1 MRLTARFGHDV
12 RRESTIGWNG
22 GVSGRDSESV
32 TVLVMAPW
40 LGGDLSY
47 VAIDPRVVV
56 LDGNA
61 AFASELHDEDPDGRA
76 PKAPVSREARDRLL
90 SEADVLVIGYPVLR
104 SLAARAPRLRWA
116 HHTQA
121 GVSNVHRS
129 DLWSSDVTLT
139 TGRGTVAAR
148 AIAEYAVAAAMF
160 VARGL
165 DEATRQKRDGRF
177 TRRGYQMRTVDG
189 STMGLI
195 GFGGI
200 GREVGRI
207 AQALGMRVVATRWS
221 IDTPEQDVDGA
232 DLVLPADRL
241 LDVAAESDFLV
252 VCSQLTDRT
261 RGMID
266 ASVFDA
272 MPPHA
277 VLVNIARGEE
287 VDEDA
292 LLDAVNAER
301 IAGAILDVQ
310 VGELEGQPPRPALLQ
325 HPRILLT
332 PHLSGM
338 GDRASADDARR
349 LVTVN
354 LRRYLDGEALHNVV
368 DRQRGY

>member
-1 MRLTARFGHDV
+1 MFR
-12 RRESTIGWNG
+12 WNG
-22 GVSGRDSESV
+22 GVSDRVSDQV
-32 TVLVMAPW
+32 TVLVMAPS
-40 LGGDLSY
+40 LGSDLAY
-47 VAIDPRVVV
+47 AAIDPRIVV

-61 AFASELHDEDPDGRA
+61 AFESERHEEVPDGRTPA
-76 PKAPVSREARDRLL
+76 VTVSRADRDGLL
-90 SEADVLVIGYPVLR
+90 GVADVLVVGYPVPRL
-104 SLAARAPRLRWA
+104 LAGRAPHLRWA

-121 GVSNVHRS
+121 GVSNLHRS
-129 DLWSSDVTLT
+129 DLWTSDVTLT
-139 TGRGTVAAR
+139 SGRGTVAAR

-177 TRRGYQMRTVDG
+177 TRRGYRMRTVDG
-189 STMGLI
+189 STMGVI

-221 IDTPEQDVDGA
+221 IDTPEIDVDGA
-232 DLVLPADRL
+232 DLVLSADRL
-241 LDVAAESDFLV
+241 LEVAAQSDFLV
-252 VCSQLTDRT
+252 VCSQLTDET

-266 ASVFDA
+266 SSVFAA

-292 LLDAVNAER
+292 LLAAINDEQ

-310 VGELEGQPPRPALLQ
+310 AGELEGLPPRPELLQ
-325 HPRILLT
+325 HPRILVT
-332 PHLSGM
+332 PHLSGT
-338 GDRASADDARR
+338 GDRSGYDLGRQLVAD
-349 LVTVN
+349 N
-354 LRRYLDGEALHNVV
+354 LRRYLDGEPLLNVV
-368 DRQRGY
+368 DRRRGY